1 MPNPLVSVIVPVYR
15 VENYLHRAVDSLI
28 NQTYTNL
35 EIILVDDGSPDR
47 CPQICD
53 EYAGQD
59 SRIKVIHK
67 PNGGLSDAR
76 NTGLAIASG
85 DYLVFLDSDDYL
97 HIKAIEIL
105 ISEAIRHKACIV
117 CCGMNIVD
125 SDNNI
130 YDHRKCDE
138 NFVSNNID
146 ATKLL
151 LQDRFPHNFAC
162 GKLYKRELFDNLQFP
177 VGRLYEDTA
186 TTYLAVNRAKSVL
199 CLKDCLYYYERGREG
214 NITSELSSAKAAKSY
229 YHGCLNSL
237 DRIRFCKNNSNYLD
251 MMPTVYRQLFSW
263 SKLCLESAIKSGK
276 KEYLN
281 YFTEVKAILDKA
293 AVRLPIRLW
302 AIISFPIF
310 YFYIYPIIGRN
321 R

>member
-237 DRIRFCKNNSNYLD
+237 ERISFCENNSHYNDLI
-251 MMPTVYRQLFSW
+251 PIVHGHLFAW
-263 SKLCLESAIKSGK
+263 SKLCIETAMRANKSTYINYCHRVKEILEKSV
-276 KEYLN
+276 LP
-281 YFTEVKAILDKA
+281 LPL
-293 AVRLPIRLW
+293 RLKIIIRLYRL
-302 AIISFPIF
+302 